1 MFHFWYN
8 DMTYE
13 EERKAFMNYSKKGLK
28 QKQQQMNSKAD
39 KFGRKIFINICKLFI
54 VIILAGVI
62 IGGSAALGAF
72 KGCIDT
78 APEISSS
85 DVAPDGFST
94 FVYDKDGNQITKLVA
109 SNSNRISVTLDKVPL
124 YLQKGFIAI
133 EDSRFYE
140 HNGIDIIGIIR
151 AGAKGVLSGFNFRSG
166 ASTITQQLIKNT
178 IYEDFVNESQLEKVA
193 RKIQEWY
200 LAIQISNELSKNE
213 VLIRYL
219 NTINLGQNTLG
230 VQSASL
236 RYFGKDV
243 SQLTLSECAVIAAIT
258 KSPSGYNP
266 ITNPEANNKRRV
278 EVLDNMLELEYI
290 SQAEYDAAVKDDPY
304 TRIAE
309 VNQTYVTSDNVTSY
323 FVDAVTDQVFNDLLE
338 AGYTEK
344 QAENLIYR
352 SGLKINTTMDSDIQ
366 KIVNEI
372 CSDESNFPRVLYQL
386 SYQLSVDKA
395 NGETIH
401 YSTEMMQKY
410 LKDSGY
416 SENGYTSSSKMLFKS
431 EEAANAALDYYKAY
445 VLGEGDAI
453 LGENISITLQPQLSF
468 VLMDQQTGYVKAL
481 LGGRGEK
488 TVSKAFNRA
497 TAATRQ
503 PGSCFKVLA
512 AYIPAIDSGI
522 YNLATVQNDAPFAYT
537 NSGDGNDRLVKN
549 WHEKSQGYKGLLNYR
564 EGIRWSRNVITVKA
578 MTLVTPRVGMDYL
591 LNFGFTTLLSYTDE
605 NGHTDINQSLCLG
618 GITRGVTNMEMTA
631 AYAAIANGGRY
642 IEPTLYTTV
651 LDKNGNVI
659 LDKSSNRSKQIIRDT
674 TAWLITDAMRDVVT
688 EGTGTSARVKD
699 MDVAGKTGTTTDS
712 MDVWFSG
719 YTPYYTASIWLG
731 FDENNATLNT
741 AEESAHTKLWSKVM
755 TAVHA
760 DLENKEIME
769 KPENI
774 VEVDVCSKSGKLPTP
789 GLCDADIYKEY
800 FLEGTEPTESC
811 NVHVYGFVCET
822 DGVQSTIYCPYKLE
836 GSIVQTPIEHELL
849 QPGTQL
855 GTVLHAIGEN
865 TEGVDI
871 DAMLQ
876 TVPLTPTTPT
886 CHHTFEYML
895 EHHWDWDPANGGFGY
910 PDGWFAVETE
920 PEY

>member
-1 MFHFWYN
+1 
-8 DMTYE
+8 
-13 EERKAFMNYSKKGLK
+13 MNYSKKGLK
-28 QKQQQMNSKAD
+28 QKQQLMNSKSE
-39 KFGRKIFINICKLFI
+39 KLGRRVFINICKLFL
-54 VIILAGVI
+54 VIAISGVI

-94 FVYDKDGNQITKLVA
+94 FVYDKNGNQITKLVA

-124 YLQKGFIAI
+124 YLQKAFIAI

-151 AGAKGVLSGFNFRSG
+151 AGAKGVLSGFKFRSG

-178 IYEDFVNESQLEKVA
+178 IYEDFVNESKLEKIE

-200 LAIQISNELSKNE
+200 LAINISNELSKNE

-236 RYFGKDV
+236 RYFGKNV
-243 SQLTLSECAVIAAIT
+243 SELNLSECAVIAAIT
-258 KSPSGYNP
+258 KSPTGYNP
-266 ITNPEANNKRRV
+266 ITNPEANAKRRKN
-278 EVLDNMLELEYI
+278 VLDEMLALEYI
-290 SQAEYDAAVKDDPY
+290 TQAEYDEALKDDPY

-309 VNQTYVTSDNVTSY
+309 VNQTYVASDNVTSY
-323 FVDAVTDQVFNDLLE
+323 FVDAVTDQVYNDLLE
-338 AGYTEK
+338 AGYTEQ

-352 SGLKINTTMDSDIQ
+352 SGLKINTTLDPEIQ
-366 KIVNEI
+366 AIVDEI
-372 CSDESNFPRVLYQL
+372 CSNEENFPRAYWQLGYQL
-386 SYQLSVDKA
+386 SIDKA

-401 YSTEMMQKY
+401 HSTEMMQKY
-410 LKDSGY
+410 LKDTGY
-416 SENGYTSSSKMLFKS
+416 SQDGYSSEKKMLFKS
-431 EEAANAALDYYKAY
+431 EEAANAAIEYYKAY
-445 VLGEGDAI
+445 ALQEGDAI
-453 LGENISITLQPQLSF
+453 LGERISLSLQPQLSF
-468 VLMDQQTGYVKAL
+468 VLLDQETGYVRAL

-512 AYIPAIDSGI
+512 AYAPAIDSGE
-522 YNLATVQNDAPFAYT
+522 YTLATVQNDAPFAYT

-549 WHEKSQGYKGLLNYR
+549 WHEAKHGYLGLLNYR
-564 EGIRWSRNVITVKA
+564 EGIRNSRNVITVKA
-578 MTLVTPRVGMDYL
+578 MTLVTPQVGMDYL
-591 LNFGFTTLLSYTDE
+591 LNFGFTTLLSSTNE
-605 NGHTDINQSLCLG
+605 KGHTDVNQSLCLG
-618 GITRGVTNMEMTA
+618 GITRGVTNLEMTA
-631 AYAAIANGGRY
+631 AYAAIANGGHY

-659 LDKSSNRSKQIIRDT
+659 LDKSSNRSTRILRDT
-674 TAWLITDAMRDVVT
+674 TAWLLTDAMRDVVN
-688 EGTGTSARVKD
+688 EGTGGSARVQN

-731 FDENNATLNT
+731 FDENNAKLNT
-741 AEESAHTKLWSKVM
+741 AEESTHTKLWSKIM

-760 DLENKEIME
+760 NLENKEIME

-774 VEVDVCSKSGKLPTP
+774 IEVDVCKKSGKLPTP
-789 GLCDADIYKEY
+789 GLCDAHIYKE
-800 FLEGTEPTESC
+800 FFVEGTEPTESC
-811 NVHVYGFVCET
+811 DVHIYGFVCES
-822 DGVQSTIYCPYKLE
+822 DGVTATIYCPRKIE
-836 GSIVQTPIEHELL
+836 GSNEQLPIEDERL

-855 GTVLHAIGEN
+855 GAVLHSLGDN

-871 DAMLQ
+871 DALLANMQ
-876 TVPLTPTTPT
+876 TTVTQTGT

-895 EHHWDWDPANGGFGY
+895 EHYWDGDPANGGFGY
-910 PDGWFAVETE
+910 PDNWL
-920 PEY
+920 PYLLD